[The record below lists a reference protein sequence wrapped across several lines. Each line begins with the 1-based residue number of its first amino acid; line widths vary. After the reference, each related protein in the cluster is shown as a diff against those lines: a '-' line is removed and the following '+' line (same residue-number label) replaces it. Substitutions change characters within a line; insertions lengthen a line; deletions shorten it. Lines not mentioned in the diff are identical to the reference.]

1 MEESG
6 LGSNEVDRLFAMVA
20 ERYGARLTPAQ
31 LEDVRKGIEA
41 VVTGARADHSAELA
55 KRDENRLVAHEQPVG
70 ETQLER

>member
-6 LGSNEVDRLFAMVA
+6 VGSNEVDRLFAMVA

-41 VVTGARADHSAELA
+41 VVTGARALRAVKLENS
-55 KRDENRLVAHEQPVG
+55 DEPMQPFVPF
-70 ETQLER
+70 RAD

>member
-20 ERYGARLTPAQ
+20 ERYGARLTAAQ

-41 VVTGARADHSAELA
+41 IVTGARALRAVKLA
-55 KRDENRLVAHEQPVG
+55 NSDEPMQPFVPVRAG
-70 ETQLER
+70 S

>member
-1 MEESG
+1 MDETG

-41 VVTGARADHSAELA
+41 VVTGARALRAVKLA
-55 KRDENRLVAHEQPVG
+55 NSDEPMQPFVPF
-70 ETQLER
+70 RADS

>member
-20 ERYGARLTPAQ
+20 ERYGARLTAAQ

-41 VVTGARADHSAELA
+41 IVAGARVLRAVKLANSDEPMQPFVPFRADS
-55 KRDENRLVAHEQPVG
+55 
-70 ETQLER
+70 

>member
-6 LGSNEVDRLFAMVA
+6 LASNEVDRLFAMVA

-41 VVTGARADHSAELA
+41 VVTGARALRAVKLA
-55 KRDENRLVAHEQPVG
+55 NSDEPMQPFVPC
-70 ETQLER
+70 RAD

>member
-20 ERYGARLTPAQ
+20 ERYGARLTPVQ

-41 VVTGARADHSAELA
+41 VVTGARALRAVKLENS
-55 KRDENRLVAHEQPVG
+55 DEPMQPFVPF
-70 ETQLER
+70 RAD

>member
-6 LGSNEVDRLFAMVA
+6 LGSNEVDRLFALVV

-41 VVTGARADHSAELA
+41 VVAGARALRAVKLTNS
-55 KRDENRLVAHEQPVG
+55 DEPMQPFVPF
-70 ETQLER
+70 RAD

>member
-41 VVTGARADHSAELA
+41 VVTGARALRAVKLENS
-55 KRDENRLVAHEQPVG
+55 DEPMQPFVPF
-70 ETQLER
+70 RADS

>member
-41 VVTGARADHSAELA
+41 VVTGARALRAVKLENS
-55 KRDENRLVAHEQPVG
+55 DEPMQPFVPF
-70 ETQLER
+70 RAD

>member
-41 VVTGARADHSAELA
+41 VVTGARALRAVKLA
-55 KRDENRLVAHEQPVG
+55 NSDEPMQPFVPFR
-70 ETQLER
+70 E

>member
-31 LEDVRKGIEA
+31 LEDVRRAIEA
-41 VVTGARADHSAELA
+41 VVTGARALRAVKLTNS
-55 KRDENRLVAHEQPVG
+55 DEPMQPFVPF
-70 ETQLER
+70 RADS